1 MMSIAIL
8 ALLIVFVF
16 GPIGRAVA
24 HRISEG
30 GAVPIAPGAEE
41 VRQLREQVADLTVR
55 VAELS
60 QNQEFTTL
68 LLEGRSSAASDFTED
83 TGK

>member
-1 MMSIAIL
+1 MNIAIFV
-8 ALLIVFVF
+8 LLIIFVF

-24 HRISEG
+24 HRISKG
-30 GAVPIAPGAEE
+30 GAVPIAPEAEE

-55 VAELS
+55 LAELS
-60 QNQEFTTL
+60 ENQEFTTR
-68 LLEGRSSAASDFTED
+68 LLEDRSSAASDFTED

>member
-1 MMSIAIL
+1 MNIAIL
-8 ALLIVFVF
+8 ALLIIFVF

-24 HRISEG
+24 HRISKG
-30 GAVPIAPGAEE
+30 GGTPIAPGADE
-41 VRQLREQVADLTVR
+41 VRQLREQVADLSVH

-60 QNQEFTTL
+60 QKQEFTTR

-83 TGK
+83 IGK